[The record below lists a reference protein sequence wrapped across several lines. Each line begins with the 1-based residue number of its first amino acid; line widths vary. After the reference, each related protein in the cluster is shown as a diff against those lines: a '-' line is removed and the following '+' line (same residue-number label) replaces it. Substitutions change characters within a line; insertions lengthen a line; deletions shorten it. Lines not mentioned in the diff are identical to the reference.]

1 MSLGITTGPGRSIVS
16 RPLRYQPALGLWMVV
31 YQPFSLV
38 QYHPTVHIR
47 LRMNLGPQTDRHKL
61 NVALI
66 RWMVLDGVWEV
77 RAPMTGT
84 SHSTE

>member
-1 MSLGITTGPGRSIVS
+1 MD
-16 RPLRYQPALGLWMVV
+16 
-31 YQPFSLV
+31 
-38 QYHPTVHIR
+38 
-47 LRMNLGPQTDRHKL
+47 LGPQTDRHKL

-77 RAPMTGT
+77 GVPMTGT